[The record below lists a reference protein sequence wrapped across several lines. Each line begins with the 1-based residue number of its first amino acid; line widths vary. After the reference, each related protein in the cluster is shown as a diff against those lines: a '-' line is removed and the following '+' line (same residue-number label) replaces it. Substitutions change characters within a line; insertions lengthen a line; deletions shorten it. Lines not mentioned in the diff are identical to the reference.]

1 VFGIALLKV
10 KLAMLLLQ
18 LHCYQRV
25 ELLQAFMVGM
35 FYSDST
41 FGEVLRSMML
51 PVGSIMIAESPVFSV
66 GNNKLRC

>member
-1 VFGIALLKV
+1 M
-10 KLAMLLLQ
+10 AMLLQQ

-25 ELLQAFMVGM
+25 ELLWIFMVRL

-51 PVGSIMIAESPVFSV
+51 LVGSIMLAESPVFSA